1 MSEDKRGQQSA
12 SSLNPKL
19 VRELADILNETGLAE
34 MEVTHGELKLRLS
47 RAGGVAIAA
56 LPAQVLAP
64 AAAPAAPPALAKPI
78 EPEARAEDLRNH
90 PGAVSSPMVG
100 TAYLSPEPGK
110 PAFVKVGDSVKEG
123 QTLLVVEAMKTF
135 NPIPAPRAGK
145 VVRLIVG
152 DAAPVEFGQPLLIL
166 E

>member
-1 MSEDKRGQQSA
+1 MSEDTRSQPDA
-12 SSLNPKL
+12 STLNPKL

-47 RAGGVAIAA
+47 RAGGVTIAA
-56 LPAQVLAP
+56 MPAPVAAP
-64 AAAPAAPPALAKPI
+64 AAATVPAALPKPV

-90 PGAVSSPMVG
+90 PGAVTSPMVG

-110 PAFVKVGDSVKEG
+110 PAFVKIGDSVREG

-145 VVRLIVG
+145 VARIVVS
-152 DAAPVEFGQPLLIL
+152 DSAPVEFGQPLLIL

>member
-1 MSEDKRGQQSA
+1 MSEDKRGQPSA
-12 SSLNPKL
+12 STLNPKL

-47 RAGGVAIAA
+47 RAGGVALAMAA
-56 LPAQVLAP
+56 PMLAP
-64 AAAPAAPPALAKPI
+64 AAPAPAALAKPA
-78 EPEARAEDLRNH
+78 EPEARVEDLRNH
-90 PGAVSSPMVG
+90 PGAVTSPMVG
-100 TAYLSPEPGK
+100 TAYLSSEPGK
-110 PAFVKVGDSVKEG
+110 PAFVKIGDSVKEG

-145 VVRLIVG
+145 VVRVVVG